1 MKDLEVIRS
10 ESMSE
15 MTELEELQ
23 KPVAKYDIGQI
34 EDWSKKH
41 NPRYMPRE
49 QKQILKQ
56 LKNGKKLVRKKNG
69 CRELHYSIHSPH
81 LELDF
86 CTNCDAYV
94 QSRNKIQCECC
105 GKGVSKPIKHTWL
118 SRVLK
123 FGIRQHRNFINDWA
137 RFPDQGVEY
146 ATLKNPYEYTQKFPD
161 GTTKKIKVTEG
172 YVKKPRRSQLLEIKY
187 RDTVYEIEVK
197 YLALALE
204 TNDGTDDIASI
215 KGGEDAK
222 LDIIKNHI
230 GIKGL
235 RIWIPDTE
243 QIDTKCNKCNSF
255 LRYDKDD
262 NFFCPKCGK
271 C

>member
-1 MKDLEVIRS
+1 MGITSS
-10 ESMSE
+10 EI
-15 MTELEELQ
+15 TELEELERPL
-23 KPVAKYDIGQI
+23 KPEYELGELEEWVKT
-34 EDWSKKH
+34 H
-41 NPRYMPRE
+41 NPKYMPRE
-49 QKQILKQ
+49 QKLALKQ
-56 LKNGKKLVRKKNG
+56 LKNGKKPIAKKKNG
-69 CRELHYSIHSPH
+69 CRDLHYSCHSPH
-81 LELDF
+81 LELEF
-86 CTNCDAYV
+86 CQNCDAYV
-94 QSRNKIQCECC
+94 QTRSKTLCECC
-105 GKGVSKPIKHTWL
+105 LKTLTKVIKHTWL
-118 SRVLK
+118 NRVLK
-123 FGIRQHRNFINDWA
+123 FGIRQHKNFISDWS

-146 ATLKNPYEYTQKFPD
+146 KPLDKPYEYKQTFAD
-161 GTTKKIKVTEG
+161 GTTKKIRVTEG

-204 TNDGTDDIASI
+204 TNDASDDNAGIR
-215 KGGEDAK
+215 GGEDAK
-222 LDIIKNHI
+222 LDIIKKHI

-243 QIDTKCNKCNSF
+243 LMDTKCSKCSSF